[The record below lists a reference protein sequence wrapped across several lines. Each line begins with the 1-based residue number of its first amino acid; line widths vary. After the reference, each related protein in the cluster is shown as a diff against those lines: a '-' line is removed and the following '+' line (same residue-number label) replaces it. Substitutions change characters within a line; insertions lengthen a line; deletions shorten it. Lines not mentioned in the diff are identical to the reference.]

1 MYHTR
6 LGSVLVVSV
15 MLASLA
21 VVLHGVDAAGAQPN
35 GAEAAGSQSGVSGS
49 QTNIPTPAA
58 PGEALNT
65 IPADQAKEHIGETNT
80 VCGLVASARYMDS
93 TRAKPTLLNFVRP
106 YLDHAFSVMIPNSA
120 RPKFKD
126 PPEEFFTNK
135 TVCVTGA
142 IIEYR
147 GKPEIV
153 VEIAGALG
161 TSGMIGGQVVDIE
174 SEGKP
179 ASRETLEYIHK
190 NKTAVF
196 IRACVRAGALLA
208 GAHEGAADQR
218 GAYETGRR
226 KKGFRARY
234 RTGPHRPRF
243 TDWDLRVGLAVGRSR
258 RTGADAYFCDGG
270 TGMRQ
275 PEESCRGTE
284 RPADAARGEPGI
296 QRGGLGAD

>member
-1 MYHTR
+1 MIGGKMYHTR
-6 LGSVLVVSV
+6 LGSVIVVSV

-21 VVLHGVDAAGAQPN
+21 VVLQGVDAAGAQPK
-35 GAEAAGSQSGVSGS
+35 GAEAAVSQSGVSGS
-49 QTNIPTPAA
+49 QTNIPATAA

-106 YLDHAFSVMIPNSA
+106 YPDHAFSVMIPNSA

-153 VEIAGALG
+153 VNDPSQIV
-161 TSGMIGGQVVDIE
+161 IKE
-174 SEGKP
+174 SAQATP
-179 ASRETLEYIHK
+179 D
-190 NKTAVF
+190 KTATNTVQKTP
-196 IRACVRAGALLA
+196 ATANAPG
-208 GAHEGAADQR
+208 
-218 GAYETGRR
+218 
-226 KKGFRARY
+226 
-234 RTGPHRPRF
+234 
-243 TDWDLRVGLAVGRSR
+243 
-258 RTGADAYFCDGG
+258 
-270 TGMRQ
+270 Q
-275 PEESCRGTE
+275 P
-284 RPADAARGEPGI
+284 
-296 QRGGLGAD
+296 